1 MGWEPSVHSDG
12 RNSFLPSK
20 QPVCISNAVRVQ
32 EVTDG
37 RMARRNLPR
46 WAPSVPPSPSQSGAP
61 CAYLRAAP
69 SIPQRSYRIIRDT
82 SGRPRVSGLNRS
94 RLKPLTST
102 AGAEG
107 QRSDLLRA
115 GCSFSPTS
123 DKPQKLG
130 HDSRFQTHQTF
141 PYNLSCPHQPL
152 QAGPVFPCPPEPSVQ
167 PLPLPPPLT

>member
-1 MGWEPSVHSDG
+1 MGWAPSVHSDG

-37 RMARRNLPR
+37 RMAGRNLPR
-46 WAPSVPPSPSQSGAP
+46 WAPSMPRSPSQSGAP

-82 SGRPRVSGLNRS
+82 SGRPRVSGRLEYRCS
-94 RLKPLTST
+94 LTAWAPLKPLTST
-102 AGAEG
+102 AGGEG
-107 QRSDLLRA
+107 QRSGLLRA

-130 HDSRFQTHQTF
+130 HDSRSQTHRTF

-152 QAGPVFPCPPEPSVQ
+152 QAGPVFPCPPEP
-167 PLPLPPPLT
+167 